1 MVDRERFRVLD
12 SMVAVVRAL
21 QAASGRAG
29 CGQGYFIRLLDLMP
43 QKGMEDEAA
52 QKVVDNLCKAVF
64 VLRTAEIIDTVP
76 QEYWSDYTDCDGKPA
91 VMPGYKWHR
100 KPGYLMRWEELFN
113 TICKEA
119 ANQKG
124 GLLRPDCDAVSTELK
139 LLYNMVGTLI
149 ETAHTGKPRTTLIEI
164 SKCQKVLREVRD
176 MIRGNYRP

>member
-1 MVDRERFRVLD
+1 
-12 SMVAVVRAL
+12 MVAVIRAL

-43 QKGMEDEAA
+43 PKGMEDEAA

-76 QEYWSDYTDCDGKPA
+76 QEYWSDYTDCEGKPA

-119 ANQKG
+119 ADRDG
-124 GLLRPDCDAVSTELK
+124 GLLRPDCNAVYIELE
-139 LLYNMVGTLI
+139 LLHNMTGALI
-149 ETAHTGKPRTTLIEI
+149 KTAHTGKPRTTLIEI
-164 SKCQKVLREVRD
+164 SKCQKVLREVKE
-176 MIRGNYRP
+176 MIKGNNRA

>member
-1 MVDRERFRVLD
+1 MVGRERFRVLD
-12 SMVAVVRAL
+12 SMVAVIRAL

-29 CGQGYFIRLLDLMP
+29 CGQAYFIQLLDLMP
-43 QKGMEDEAA
+43 QKGMETEAA

-76 QEYWSDYTDCDGKPA
+76 QEWWSDYTDCNGKAA
-91 VMPGYKWHR
+91 VMPGYKWHK

-119 ANQKG
+119 ADQDG
-124 GLLRPDCDAVSTELK
+124 GLLRPDCDAVSAELE

-149 ETAHTGKPRTTLIEI
+149 KTADTGKPRTTLMEI
-164 SKCQKVLREVRD
+164 AKCQKVLRGVRD
-176 MIRGNYRP
+176 MIKGNS